1 LSKKKSCCFHLKK
14 IKDFAKTTKKSKQ
27 MELLDVAFCLLAVAY
42 LLVAARAYW
51 GMEEDD
57 TTTHHTHFSSAAMLL
72 IGMLAIVYL
81 RAHGGRPCMDFASTF
96 PGMTLRNKSKSSR
109 SA

>member
-1 LSKKKSCCFHLKK
+1 
-14 IKDFAKTTKKSKQ
+14 
-27 MELLDVAFCLLAVAY
+27 MEILDVAFCLLAVAY
-42 LLVAARAYW
+42 VLVAARAYW

-57 TTTHHTHFSSAAMLL
+57 TATHRTHFSAAAMLL

-81 RAHGGRPCMDFASTF
+81 RAHGGLCSGSLDFASTF
-96 PGMTLRNKSKSSR
+96 PGMTLRKRGNKSR

>member
-1 LSKKKSCCFHLKK
+1 
-14 IKDFAKTTKKSKQ
+14 
-27 MELLDVAFCLLAVAY
+27 MELLDVTFCLLAIAY

-51 GMEEDD
+51 GMEDD
-57 TTTHHTHFSSAAMLL
+57 NTATHHTHFSSAAMLL

-81 RAHGGRPCMDFASTF
+81 RAHGGLCSGSLDFASTF
-96 PGMTLRNKSKSSR
+96 PGMTLRNKSRSSR